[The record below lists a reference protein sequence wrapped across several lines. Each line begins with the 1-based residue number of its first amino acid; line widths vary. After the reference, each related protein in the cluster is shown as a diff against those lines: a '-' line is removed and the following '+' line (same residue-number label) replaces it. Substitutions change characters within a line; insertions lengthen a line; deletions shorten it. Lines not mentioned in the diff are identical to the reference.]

1 MVCGA
6 GGVRWLR
13 RYRAAAGLR
22 TLAFSG
28 SAGGNTGKR
37 LAGSVDRGSY
47 RYGGRDCGGC
57 VFRLYQ
63 CSYILFR
70 HKEIALDLRRYKKNR
85 AADAAPKNTEL
96 HHPRVGCGA
105 TGGFF
110 MPITADIQPKMFF
123 CLFACEQFI
132 SQFGRNCDKILIN
145 MQFALDITALRAAE
159 AARTGR
165 A

>member
-1 MVCGA
+1 MDIFLTYLKVFAVGGAICAVCQLIIDKTKLTSSRILVGLVTMGVPAQRAGHLRSVCGICK
-6 GGVRWLR
+6 GGGH
-13 RYRAAAGLR
+13 RAAAGLR

-70 HKEIALDLRRYKKNR
+70 HKEIALDLRRYKKKR

-105 TGGFF
+105 AGVLF
-110 MPITADIQPKMFF
+110 IYAD
-123 CLFACEQFI
+123 
-132 SQFGRNCDKILIN
+132 N
-145 MQFALDITALRAAE
+145 
-159 AARTGR
+159 
-165 A
+165 